1 MSIKDLDKKILKQLL
16 KDSRESLSELAKKVG
31 ATRQTIA
38 KKIDYFIDSGLIRS
52 FTIKL
57 NQQKL
62 GLGIKAYV
70 LIKEEPKSE
79 YREKNEMMIKD
90 LPEVASFYYLFGRY
104 DAVAEVLVKE
114 KEELTNLVKR
124 IHQLEGI
131 RETETLIVHSVVKD
145 DIDDP
150 YIKILEK

>member
-1 MSIKDLDKKILKQLL
+1 MPIKDLDKKILKQLL
-16 KDSRESLSELAKKVG
+16 KDSHKSLSELATKVG

-38 KKIDYFIDSGLIRS
+38 KKIDYFLDSGLVRS
-52 FTIKL
+52 FTVKL
-57 NQQKL
+57 DQEKL

-104 DAVAEVLVKE
+104 DAVAEVLVKD

-131 RETETLIVHSVVKD
+131 RETETLIVHSIVKD
-145 DIDDP
+145 SSEDP
-150 YIKILEK
+150 LLKILES

>member
-1 MSIKDLDKKILKQLL
+1 MQIRDLDKKILKQLL
-16 KDSRESLSELAKKVG
+16 KDSRKSLSELATKVG

-38 KKIDYFIDSGLIRS
+38 KKIDYFIDSGLVRS
-52 FTIKL
+52 FTVIL
-57 NQQKL
+57 DQEKL
-62 GLGIKAYV
+62 GLSIKAYV

-79 YREKNEMMIKD
+79 YREKNEMMIKG

-104 DAVAEVLVKE
+104 DAVAEVLVKD

-124 IHQLEGI
+124 IHKLEGI

-145 DIDDP
+145 DMDDP
-150 YIKILEK
+150 YFKILE

>member
-1 MSIKDLDKKILKQLL
+1 MPIRDLDKKILKQLL
-16 KDSRESLSELAKKVG
+16 KDSRKSLSELATKVG

-38 KKIDYFIDSGLIRS
+38 KKIDYFIDSGLVRS
-52 FTIKL
+52 FTVIL
-57 NQQKL
+57 DQEKL
-62 GLGIKAYV
+62 GLSIKAYV

-79 YREKNEMMIKD
+79 YREKNEMMIKG

-104 DAVAEVLVKE
+104 DAVAEVLVKD

-124 IHQLEGI
+124 IHKLEGI

-145 DIDDP
+145 DMDDP
-150 YIKILEK
+150 YFKILEK

>member
-1 MSIKDLDKKILKQLL
+1 MQIKDLDKKILKQLL
-16 KDSRESLSELAKKVG
+16 KDSSKSLSELATKVG

-38 KKIDYFIDSGLIRS
+38 KKIDHFIDSGLVRS
-52 FTIKL
+52 FTVKL
-57 NQQKL
+57 DQEKL
-62 GLGIKAYV
+62 GLSIKAYV

-104 DAVAEVLVKE
+104 DAVAEVLVKD

-124 IHQLEGI
+124 IHQLQGM

-145 DIDDP
+145 DMDDP

>member
-1 MSIKDLDKKILKQLL
+1 MPIRDLDKKILKQLL
-16 KDSRESLSELAKKVG
+16 KDSRKSLSELATKVG

-38 KKIDYFIDSGLIRS
+38 KKIDYFIDSGLVRS
-52 FTIKL
+52 FTVIL
-57 NQQKL
+57 DQEKL
-62 GLGIKAYV
+62 GLSIKAYV

-79 YREKNEMMIKD
+79 YREKNEMMIKG

-104 DAVAEVLVKE
+104 DAVAEVLVKD

-124 IHQLEGI
+124 IHKLEGI

-145 DIDDP
+145 DMDDP
-150 YIKILEK
+150 YFKILE